1 MPRRR
6 KVTTKTK
13 QSNMKKNVNYS
24 SALNKDQLNVIKIIL
39 NAQNSD
45 ASSKKCLA
53 ELSKVYTSVSI
64 IFSESYWILKN
75 YLEL

>member
-45 ASSKKCLA
+45 ANSKKCLA
-53 ELSKVYTSVSI
+53 ELSNSYNSVSI
-64 IFSESYWILKN
+64 IQEYKN
-75 YLEL
+75 KT